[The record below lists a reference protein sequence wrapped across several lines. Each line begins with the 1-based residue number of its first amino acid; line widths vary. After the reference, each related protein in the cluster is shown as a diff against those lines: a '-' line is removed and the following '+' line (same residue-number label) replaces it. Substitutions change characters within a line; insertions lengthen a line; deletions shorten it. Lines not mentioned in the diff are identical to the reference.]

1 MYRLEQFILIDGK
14 FTIVKS
20 DYRPK
25 MTGVMTVISI
35 GILLNLLRLNLT
47 TSKVSAPCGTGC
59 VGAEI
64 FWRRLHIFLV
74 TTKNGGSVTTT
85 SPVVTEKIWRR
96 HRKKSQLAVA
106 KKTAIFARR
115 RHR

>member
-1 MYRLEQFILIDGK
+1 
-14 FTIVKS
+14 
-20 DYRPK
+20 
-25 MTGVMTVISI
+25 MTVISI

-74 TTKNGGSVTTT
+74 TSKNGGDVPTRTRD
-85 SPVVTEKIWRR
+85 VVEKIWRR
-96 HRKKSQLAVA
+96 LRKKSQLAVM
-106 KKTAIFARR
+106 KKTAVYFRR
-115 RHR
+115 RPRGRLRAK